1 VRADSTAHSV
11 FVEAAPHPNP
21 LSVKNR
27 EREKSFVA
35 GELAI
40 FASTI

>member
-1 VRADSTAHSV
+1 
-11 FVEAAPHPNP
+11 VEAAPLP
-21 LSVKNR
+21 VKNG